1 MIIPLLA
8 IIGIVAGLCA
18 PMLGTTS
25 TELARRAVVLVGNAL
40 GVLLVLGGSLALRLL
55 LGRTAG

>member
-25 TELARRAVVLVGNAL
+25 TELARWAVVLVIFVDIL
-40 GVLLVLGGSLALRLL
+40 
-55 LGRTAG
+55 